1 MTSMKQNKTL
11 KNKQTIGPLKY
22 PSVTLQDVNSGFST
36 NELFNNIYNFYV
48 PIDMISFSNE
58 NVVNRSIWVS
68 DDEQY
73 SSNSDIV
80 TIIIHS
86 SRYLPKK
93 TVNDESKPLGAFIS
107 FQFRNHMPP
116 KYFMRRKNGI
126 RSRYSSKQIGFS
138 VKIQDFELV
147 YKTSKVPTAF
157 VSLKKYTTKPR
168 IRRKRSWK
176 SSSSPISSSK
186 NSVRKANSL
195 ENSQHKRKKFVKK
208 TNSKDRA
215 TVKDKVK
222 INNKQTPSISKETT
236 SISKETTS
244 RGEQQMPKIAQSPSL
259 MDTSRN
265 YYQTS
270 SPVVNEFVSIDN
282 TSSPQTQL
290 MKDQFE
296 ETLISSNVNQKQS
309 LRDFQFLLKESTN
322 QDHFEFEFEHI
333 NTTSSSLSLDEILC
347 SVPYNVHTSENEP
360 IFDFD
365 FNFDE
370 SIQDFKLSLENFMGE
385 QPVNLETYS
394 LPKSTSN
401 FSFF

>member
-11 KNKQTIGPLKY
+11 KKNQTIGPLQY
-22 PSVTLQDVNSGFST
+22 PSVTLQDINSGFST

-48 PIDMISFSNE
+48 PIEMISFSNE

-93 TVNDESKPLGAFIS
+93 TVNNESKPLGAFIS

-138 VKIQDFELV
+138 VRIQDFELV
-147 YKTSKVPTAF
+147 YKTSKVPTTF

-176 SSSSPISSSK
+176 SSASNSSTKSSF
-186 NSVRKANSL
+186 RKAKSL
-195 ENSQHKRKKFVKK
+195 GNSQHKRKKFVKK
-208 TNSKDRA
+208 
-215 TVKDKVK
+215 
-222 INNKQTPSISKETT
+222 INAKETASLSKETK

-244 RGEQQMPKIAQSPSL
+244 RGEERMPKIAQSPSL

-290 MKDQFE
+290 LKNQIE

-309 LRDFQFLLKESTN
+309 FFDFQLLLKESTN
-322 QDHFEFEFEHI
+322 LDHLELEHTKKT
-333 NTTSSSLSLDEILC
+333 TTSFSLDEMLF

-370 SIQDFKLSLENFMGE
+370 SIQDFKLSLENFIGE
-385 QPVNLETYS
+385 TSFSLDTYS

-401 FSFF
+401 FSIF